1 MITICPVCK
10 KEYEVLYPDK
20 CAYKRRRT
28 GEHQYYMC
36 SWKCLTEFDKRKEKP
51 DLKRAKITLEQKK
64 RAVEIAMNGGNPLK
78 YLADCGSDNPT
89 GMWYT
94 IKQDLKKADPR
105 TYELLPKRITAGEA
119 EKNQAAVPGI
129 PIGNIEMPAAKDEPK
144 TLNGSA
150 WEPFDPEKKNQPK
163 AAAKPVPFP
172 EVPEKVTGIPVIT
185 ALPVCAVRSRV
196 DGGMK
201 YKVDKDGLMVLTYEG
216 GFFRFSL
223 DEWKAFS
230 EEICTALDQL
240 GVAQ

>member
-10 KEYEVLYPDK
+10 KEFDVLYPDK
-20 CAYKRRRT
+20 WAYKRRRT
-28 GEHQYYMC
+28 GEHKYYMC

-64 RAVEIAMNGGNPLK
+64 RAVGIAINGGNPLK
-78 YLADCGSDNPT
+78 YLADCGSDNPS

-119 EKNQAAVPGI
+119 EKKPASVPGI
-129 PIGNIEMPAAKDEPK
+129 PINNIEMPEATKEPQ
-144 TLNGSA
+144 TLDGSS
-150 WEPFDPEKKNQPK
+150 WEPFDPGKKETPK
-163 AAAKPVPFP
+163 AETKPVRFP

-196 DGGMK
+196 DNGMK
-201 YKVDKDGLMVLTYEG
+201 YKVDKDGLMVLTFEG

-223 DEWKAFS
+223 GEWKAFS

>member
-1 MITICPVCK
+1 MIAICPVCK
-10 KEYEVLYPDK
+10 KEHDVLYPNHW
-20 CAYKRRRT
+20 AYKRRRT

-51 DLKRAKITLEQKK
+51 NLKRAKITLEQKK

-78 YLADCGSDNPT
+78 YLADCGSDNPS

-94 IKQDLKKADPR
+94 IKQNLKETDPR
-105 TYELLPKRITAGEA
+105 TFALLPKKIDTSKA
-119 EKNQAAVPGI
+119 EKTIFQGVECKKALAAVPGI
-129 PIGNIEMPAAKDEPK
+129 PISNIERPE
-144 TLNGSA
+144 
-150 WEPFDPEKKNQPK
+150 PEKEEAPK
-163 AAAKPVPFP
+163 ETDKPVPFSDIP
-172 EVPEKVTGIPVIT
+172 EIATSIPVIT

-196 DGGMK
+196 DCGMK

-223 DEWKAFS
+223 GEWKAFS

>member
-1 MITICPVCK
+1 MIAICPVCK
-10 KEYEVLYPDK
+10 KEHDVLYPNHW
-20 CAYKRRRT
+20 AYKRRRT

-51 DLKRAKITLEQKK
+51 NLKRAKITLEQKK

-94 IKQDLKKADPR
+94 IKQNLKETDPR
-105 TYELLPKRITAGEA
+105 TFALLPKKITTGTA
-119 EKNQAAVPGI
+119 EKKPEAVPGI
-129 PIGNIEMPAAKDEPK
+129 PINNIEMPEAKQEPQ
-144 TLNGSA
+144 TLDGSA
-150 WEPFDPEKKNQPK
+150 WEPFDPEPK
-163 AAAKPVPFP
+163 AAKPVQFP

-196 DGGMK
+196 DSGMK

-216 GFFRFSL
+216 GFFRFSQN
-223 DEWKAFS
+223 EWKAFS